1 MARQKDVTLF
11 NKNNIKITRHTDLP
25 ETSIH
30 TPYIEQKSILSSS
43 GGEFK
48 RVKRG
53 RRFYTKYETK
63 EITLESPLGFYYT
76 KKIQVIDTVNS
87 DTTTNKTINV
97 WNFWLDQ
104 KTKISISYITK
115 FGDTGI
121 NVETRPWEIA
131 DNTAFEDHL
140 VTDLKKVVDDIIDEF
155 KRFKNIN
162 VISGNV
168 DITNLGDI
176 KRKIYT
182 DLFGYP
188 EGPKFQT
195 NEEKILSH
203 GFDPKTSIRK

>member
-25 ETSIH
+25 GSN
-30 TPYIEQKSILSSS
+30 TPYVEQESILSSS

-48 RVKRG
+48 RD
-53 RRFYTKYETK
+53 RRFYTIYETK

-76 KKIQVIDTVNS
+76 KKIQTKVDS
-87 DTTTNKTINV
+87 GDTTTNKTIRV
-97 WNFWLDQ
+97 WNFRLDQ
-104 KTKISISYITK
+104 KTKISISYITR
-115 FGDTGI
+115 FGDTEI

-162 VISGNV
+162 IISKNLEIT
-168 DITNLGDI
+168 ITNLGDI

-195 NEEKILSH
+195 NEGKILSH
-203 GFDPKTSIRK
+203 GFDPKTSFRK

>member
-25 ETSIH
+25 ETLIH

-48 RVKRG
+48 RDR
-53 RRFYTKYETK
+53 RRFYKYKTK

-76 KKIQVIDTVNS
+76 KKIQITADNGDS
-87 DTTTNKTINV
+87 DTTTNKTICV

-155 KRFKNIN
+155 KRFKIIN
-162 VISGNV
+162 VISKNV

-203 GFDPKTSIRK
+203 GFDPKTSFRK

>member
-25 ETSIH
+25 GTSNA
-30 TPYIEQKSILSSS
+30 PYVEQKSILSSS

-48 RVKRG
+48 RDRW
-53 RRFYTKYETK
+53 FYTIYETK

-76 KKIQVIDTVNS
+76 KKIKVIKDS
-87 DTTTNKTINV
+87 GDTTTDKTICV

-104 KTKISISYITK
+104 KTKISISYIIK
-115 FGDTGI
+115 FGDTEI

-162 VISGNV
+162 ITSKNV
-168 DITNLGDI
+168 TNLGDI
-176 KRKIYT
+176 KRKLYT

-195 NEEKILSH
+195 NEGKILSH
-203 GFDPKTSIRK
+203 GFDPKTSFRK

>member
-25 ETSIH
+25 ETSNA
-30 TPYIEQKSILSSS
+30 PYVEQKSILSSS

-48 RVKRG
+48 RDRW
-53 RRFYTKYETK
+53 FYTIYETK

-76 KKIQVIDTVNS
+76 KKIKVIKDS
-87 DTTTNKTINV
+87 GDTTTDKTICV

-104 KTKISISYITK
+104 KTKISISYIIK
-115 FGDTGI
+115 FGDTEI

-155 KRFKNIN
+155 KRFKNIE
-162 VISGNV
+162 VISNV
-168 DITNLGDI
+168 GIRNLGDI
-176 KRKIYT
+176 KRKLYT

-203 GFDPKTSIRK
+203 GFDPKTSFRK

>member
-48 RVKRG
+48 RED
-53 RRFYTKYETK
+53 RRFYTIYETK

-76 KKIQVIDTVNS
+76 KKIQVIKDS
-87 DTTTNKTINV
+87 GDTTTDKTICV

-162 VISGNV
+162 VISKNV

-176 KRKIYT
+176 KRKIYI

-203 GFDPKTSIRK
+203 GFDPKTSFRK

>member
-11 NKNNIKITRHTDLP
+11 NKNNIKIIRHTDLP
-25 ETSIH
+25 KTSIH
-30 TPYIEQKSILSSS
+30 TPYVKQEFILSSS

-48 RVKRG
+48 RD

-76 KKIQVIDTVNS
+76 KKIQVIEDS
-87 DTTTNKTINV
+87 GDTTTNKTICV

-140 VTDLKKVVDDIIDEF
+140 VTDLRKVVDDIINEF
-155 KRFKNIN
+155 RRFKIINIISKN
-162 VISGNV
+162 VE
-168 DITNLGDI
+168 ITNLGDI

-203 GFDPKTSIRK
+203 GFDPKTSFRK